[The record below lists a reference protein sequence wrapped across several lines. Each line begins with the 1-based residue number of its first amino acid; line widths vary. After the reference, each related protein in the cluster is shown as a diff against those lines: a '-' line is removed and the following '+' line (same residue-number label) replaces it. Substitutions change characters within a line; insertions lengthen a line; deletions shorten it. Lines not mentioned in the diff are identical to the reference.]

1 MATKTKTRRM
11 AFEVK
16 TVKQFK
22 GKTYIGQVDYKKK
35 LITVALYGGITGEKL
50 TRYEVL
56 QAYYHE
62 VVHFIL
68 HDMKHPLNNNEK
80 FVDDFAKRMRW
91 WAVAAD
97 KQNAKDKKDADNL
110 VTQRPEGLRK
120 LRKEVPRS
128 KSAKK
133 VQAR

>member
-1 MATKTKTRRM
+1 MATKTKTSRM

-35 LITVALYGGITGEKL
+35 LITVALYGGITGKKL
-50 TRYEVL
+50 TRCEVL
-56 QAYYHE
+56 QSYYHE

-68 HDMKHPLNNNEK
+68 HDMKHPLNDDEK

-91 WAVAAD
+91 WLVTETN
-97 KQNAKDKKDADNL
+97 KKAKEKDEANL
-110 VTQRPEGLRK
+110 VTQRPERLRK
-120 LRKEVPRS
+120 LRKKVPRS
-128 KSAKK
+128 AGAKK
-133 VQAR
+133 IQAR

>member
-1 MATKTKTRRM
+1 MALLTNVKRM
-11 AFEVK
+11 DFEVK

-22 GKTYIGQVDYKKK
+22 GTPYVGQIDYKKK
-35 LITVALYGGITGEKL
+35 LITVALYGGVTGKKL
-50 TRYEVL
+50 TATEVL

-62 VVHFIL
+62 VVHSIL
-68 HDMKHPLNNNEK
+68 HDMKHPLNDDEK
-80 FVDDFAKRMRW
+80 FVDNFAKRIRW
-91 WAVAAD
+91 WSVAEAY
-97 KQNAKDKKDADNL
+97 KKAKEKNADNL

>member
-1 MATKTKTRRM
+1 MATFKSVKRM
-11 AFEVK
+11 DFEIK

-22 GKTYIGQVDYKKK
+22 GKPYVGQIDYKKK
-35 LITVALYGGITGEKL
+35 LITVALYGGITGKKL
-50 TRYEVL
+50 TRCEVL

-62 VVHFIL
+62 VVHLIL
-68 HDMKHPLNNNEK
+68 HDMKHPLNDDEK
-80 FVDDFAKRMRW
+80 FVDAFAKRVRW
-91 WAVAAD
+91 WSVTATN
-97 KQNAKDKKDADNL
+97 KNAKEKNEAN
-110 VTQRPEGLRK
+110 VVAQRVERLRE